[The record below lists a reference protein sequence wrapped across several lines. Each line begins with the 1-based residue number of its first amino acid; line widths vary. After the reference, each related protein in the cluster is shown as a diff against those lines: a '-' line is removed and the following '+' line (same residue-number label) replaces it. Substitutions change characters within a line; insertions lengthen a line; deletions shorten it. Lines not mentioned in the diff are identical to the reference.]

1 MKRAVIVDDDVLTH
15 KLLKTFFKVHFPEID
30 VIGQAYSV
38 NEGRQVVNECEPDVI
53 FVDVEMPDGKGY
65 ELVKELE
72 MEDFCSVM
80 MSSLESYE
88 QLCYEHGA
96 NLFLVKP
103 IHVSDVDE
111 LVGSFV

>member
-15 KLLKTFFKVHFPEID
+15 KLLKTFFKVHFPEIS

-38 NEGRQVVNECEPDVI
+38 NEGIQVVNECQPDLVFI
-53 FVDVEMPDGKGY
+53 DVEMPDGKGY
-65 ELVKELE
+65 SL
-72 MEDFCSVM
+72 MEKIKAKVFRSVM
-80 MSSLESYE
+80 MSSLETYE
-88 QLCYEHGA
+88 KKCYDSGA

-111 LVGSFV
+111 LIGSIV